1 MPNIKQ
7 LRRLI
12 IKVNSRFQPKACD
25 GCHDLMQKATN
36 FDNIATGSE
45 KDTFKYLLEY
55 KDNDD
60 TKP

>member
-45 KDTFKYLLEY
+45 KDIFKYLLEY
-55 KDNDD
+55 KDTDG